1 MNNQEKE
8 AIEILEKYNQH
19 HIIEHMEKIDEN
31 KKAQIIEQ
39 IKEIDFEEAERLYN
53 KTQRSREKRD
63 IKIEPLQTIIPD
75 QLKEAQKKEYIE
87 AGEKVLKENKF
98 AVVTMAGGQG
108 TRLRT

>member
-8 AIEILEKYNQH
+8 AIEILEKYKQQ
-19 HIIEHMEKIDEN
+19 HIIEHIKKIDNN
-31 KKAQIIEQ
+31 KKAKLIEQ
-39 IKEIDFEEAERLYN
+39 IKEIDFEEVTRLYK
-53 KTQRSREKRD
+53 KTQTNREKRN
-63 IKIEPLQTIIPD
+63 IKIEPLKTIIAD
-75 QLKEAQKKEYIE
+75 QIEQTQKNEYIK